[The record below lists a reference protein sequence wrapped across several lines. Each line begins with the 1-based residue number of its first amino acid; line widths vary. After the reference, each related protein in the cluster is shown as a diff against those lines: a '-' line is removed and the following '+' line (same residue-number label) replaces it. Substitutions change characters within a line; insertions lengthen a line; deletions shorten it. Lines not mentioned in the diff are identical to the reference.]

1 MVRVKGRGSTV
12 RVKGRGSTMRVK
24 GRGSMVRVKGR
35 GGSAGRAR
43 EAQAA
48 RDKAGALLGEG

>member
-1 MVRVKGRGSTV
+1 MVRVKSRGSTV
-12 RVKGRGSTMRVK
+12 RVKGRGST
-24 GRGSMVRVKGR
+24 VRVTSR

-43 EAQAA
+43 EARAA